1 MRFAITV
8 AAIPLCAEYYPGVH
22 MQDLRS
28 ALIAGAVL
36 GILYAL
42 VRPIARLL
50 LKIIN
55 FFTLGL
61 LYVALDTWLVL
72 TVANMYPEALAVD
85 SFWWAIAI
93 AGSVNIARMLI
104 DILTRDFKK
113 H

>member
-22 MQDLRS
+22 MQALPSTAPAIS
-28 ALIAGAVL
+28 AQ
-36 GILYAL
+36 
-42 VRPIARLL
+42 L

-55 FFTLGL
+55 FFTRGL